1 MKKVLIAVLAFLGA
15 IMSVSCSGGDYAIK
29 LTDENIVLEYG
40 ENTLIPEAFVVDG
53 KGNVVSYR
61 VDCESISA
69 PGSEKIDPKA
79 GSFVPKKV
87 GEYKFNFTTPYKK
100 GVTREVI
107 IECRD
112 TVKPKLLPQIAE
124 EYFTKQLFDDSE
136 FIVHDLPVLKTSDA
150 AGIDVNYT
158 SIKIYLNDKEVN
170 ITDDT
175 FVLTEAGEIK
185 FVISATDRNGNTAT
199 ETFKSVSVTPEEFSE
214 GCLSSFKEEY
224 YLRKTSAGWLGS
236 AYASEILESD
246 TDSEGVKYE
255 GVLKVSYPDN
265 NMEAGFDI
273 TLGRELDVNNVQFDF
288 VEVTMRGEGLGKEAA
303 GNNVIIYEKS
313 PYWENANL
321 PLVLD
326 GENWTTVR
334 IPKDMIKAFVKK
346 PDKTP
351 EDTSDDVYGPLT
363 RLRFETFGVGNKTPR
378 TLYFA
383 DISYGFNAEEIL
395 LSDSEKEGSAS
406 AVYLSSDKEIAP
418 CTEVEVVGKI
428 YKNNERIFPNVT
440 VVENNVICISDFNV
454 SNGDKLF
461 IENGLTFK
469 IGVNRFSVGGMILRY
484 NDGNWEVQQ
493 SIGIDGLGAGL
504 EDIQRLYVHTDRNL
518 FNNNAWVTLPSKGTV
533 LVDGKAV
540 NVTVQVCEWANDLI
554 FDFGKAVPKD
564 KKVIIPK
571 GFEILCDGKTYV
583 FMSEYSFYY
592 SEKAADCWILGEH
605 NELEI
610 IKVSDSQPAND
621 FEHLY
626 LTTGTDI
633 LSAGNAWETLIKRG
647 KVFLNGVEVP
657 SATVQLC
664 GWQNDIVITGFSAK
678 EGDCLSLSRNF
689 SVLHRGKHYVFDRN
703 YEFIYSDGS
712 WQKNEIFFVDIV
724 GGSADKLFGKAGTEI
739 VFTVDIASIPSGK
752 IFDYWKI
759 NGEKIQGNEI
769 VLSEDIIVEAVYKN
783 DSTVYTVSV
792 EGGTANIDSGLF
804 GTLITLTSDTP
815 QAGYKFLY
823 WEVNNHRIDGNTFE
837 LKSNTVAV
845 AVFTKIEEHTISV
858 IGGSADKTYAV
869 AGDTVTLTVNEEVIE
884 AYHSL
889 DYWTVNGEKIEGN
902 TFVMPEE
909 AVTVAA
915 VYKENREVVTFSD
928 SHVAGGV
935 TTLYF
940 NCSYDFNGPT
950 ERHLTMTT
958 EGDVLV
964 NGGKFG
970 THIETAGWS
979 GALVIVNLSN
989 LDFGATVQFKSG
1001 FTFLFE
1007 NVKYVLEKDFTFFRM
1022 TDGWKLG
1029 TALVYGGLHTAT
1041 NQNTVYT
1048 EWSNDIG
1055 TGMSA
1060 DQTVRYIGEVTY
1072 NGVAMEATSVC
1083 TGWPGNI
1090 YLNNLNAANNET
1102 EKDRIVIEKGTC
1114 FLGAGN
1120 ARYCA
1125 TKTYEFVFDGTK
1137 WEIEEKNTLTVN
1149 TEGSTQTKLIFDVS
1163 FDLLSKGYQAGDE
1176 VELVSGGFEYK
1187 NTWNAPKNQ
1196 PDFTLETLTGK
1207 VNEKGQ
1213 IYFENLSVTLAEG
1226 HIVIVKKGTV
1236 IKAKTGSDVELSEAY
1251 AFRYVSY
1258 NPWSRVEI
1266 TTMTGAEVSAASP
1279 NHNVYMTF
1287 DKAIT
1292 VGKADNGALQLE
1304 ANFVVHDGEN
1314 YYGQHNNNAISVVRK
1329 AGDDYT
1335 ALIGNVGPTEGNEV
1349 IIPAGTLFH
1358 ANGIMYCTVEMY
1370 VINVNGTWNVR

>member
-1 MKKVLIAVLAFLGA
+1 MMKKRIFTLLLSAAIFCFLVAALFMSNFLASAAGTDFEMLNGASVRVVESENGLRFTASLTKQKYTAAETRGAYYGMFIAPKDYVDDKPFETENLFGDSAVYDWAEMDENGNWIYNGTKTRIINIMYNELKLDEVSDSYLVHGSVTNILENNLAADFVGRAYIAFDDGTYELAAYAGGEIA
-15 IMSVSCSGGDYAIK
+15 NNSRSMLYVSEKAVKDENSTLSEEEKTMFRNEYISKSWRNITPNVFASAPQSVATDDLACRGSVSTA
-29 LTDENIVLEYG
+29 VYG
-40 ENTLIPEAFVVDG
+40 TVTETAFVSG
-53 KGNVVSYR
+53 
-61 VDCESISA
+61 
-69 PGSEKIDPKA
+69 
-79 GSFVPKKV
+79 
-87 GEYKFNFTTPYKK
+87 
-100 GVTREVI
+100 
-107 IECRD
+107 IE
-112 TVKPKLLPQIAE
+112 
-124 EYFTKQLFDDSE
+124 
-136 FIVHDLPVLKTSDA
+136 
-150 AGIDVNYT
+150 
-158 SIKIYLNDKEVN
+158 NDK
-170 ITDDT
+170 
-175 FVLTEAGEIK
+175 FGGFK
-185 FVISATDRNGNTAT
+185 F
-199 ETFKSVSVTPEEFSE
+199 
-214 GCLSSFKEEY
+214 Y
-224 YLRKTSAGWLGS
+224 YKAESGKTL
-236 AYASEILESD
+236 
-246 TDSEGVKYE
+246 
-255 GVLKVSYPDN
+255 
-265 NMEAGFDI
+265 
-273 TLGRELDVNNVQFDF
+273 NV
-288 VEVTMRGEGLGKEAA
+288 
-303 GNNVIIYEKS
+303 Y
-313 PYWENANL
+313 
-321 PLVLD
+321 
-326 GENWTTVR
+326 
-334 IPKDMIKAFVKK
+334 
-346 PDKTP
+346 
-351 EDTSDDVYGPLT
+351 
-363 RLRFETFGVGNKTPR
+363 
-378 TLYFA
+378 
-383 DISYGFNAEEIL
+383 
-395 LSDSEKEGSAS
+395 SDSEKTDLLFSG
-406 AVYLSSDKEIAP
+406 SSDKWQEVKFIK
-418 CTEVEVVGKI
+418 TEG
-428 YKNNERIFPNVT
+428 
-440 VVENNVICISDFNV
+440 
-454 SNGDKLF
+454 GWKLY
-461 IENGLTFK
+461 
-469 IGVNRFSVGGMILRY
+469 VGGVFVKDVSAT
-484 NDGNWEVQQ
+484 N
-493 SIGIDGLGAGL
+493 
-504 EDIQRLYVHTDRNL
+504 
-518 FNNNAWVTLPSKGTV
+518 FN
-533 LVDGKAV
+533 
-540 NVTVQVCEWANDLI
+540 
-554 FDFGKAVPKD
+554 DFGK
-564 KKVIIPK
+564 KV
-571 GFEILCDGKTYV
+571 EIAGSNGNLYV
-583 FMSEYSFYY
+583 SELFVQ
-592 SEKAADCWILGEH
+592 AAEP
-605 NELEI
+605 
-610 IKVSDSQPAND
+610 VSS
-621 FEHLY
+621 
-626 LTTGTDI
+626 
-633 LSAGNAWETLIKRG
+633 
-647 KVFLNGVEVP
+647 
-657 SATVQLC
+657 
-664 GWQNDIVITGFSAK
+664 
-678 EGDCLSLSRNF
+678 
-689 SVLHRGKHYVFDRN
+689 
-703 YEFIYSDGS
+703 
-712 WQKNEIFFVDIV
+712 
-724 GGSADKLFGKAGTEI
+724 
-739 VFTVDIASIPSGK
+739 
-752 IFDYWKI
+752 
-759 NGEKIQGNEI
+759 
-769 VLSEDIIVEAVYKN
+769 
-783 DSTVYTVSV
+783 
-792 EGGTANIDSGLF
+792 
-804 GTLITLTSDTP
+804 
-815 QAGYKFLY
+815 
-823 WEVNNHRIDGNTFE
+823 
-837 LKSNTVAV
+837 
-845 AVFTKIEEHTISV
+845 ISV